1 MTHKHKVLRSICTI
15 STTIF
20 LCGTLAQRVNA
31 GVPAEQI
38 QSAIEK
44 VVSIL
49 KDPALK
55 TESKKKERLDQLRQV
70 IYSKFDFAEMA
81 KRSLGSQWQRR
92 RPEEQQQFV
101 KLFTEMIENAYMDN
115 LVAYNGEKVTITN
128 EKLDHEYA
136 EVETKIVN
144 NKGEEYAVNYK
155 LRQASSDWKIY
166 DVVIEN
172 ISLVNNYRAQF
183 SRVIARSSFE
193 ELLRRMK
200 DKQFQAAG
208 KKA

>member
-1 MTHKHKVLRSICTI
+1 
-15 STTIF
+15 
-20 LCGTLAQRVNA
+20 
-31 GVPAEQI
+31 
-38 QSAIEK
+38 
-44 VVSIL
+44 
-49 KDPALK
+49 
-55 TESKKKERLDQLRQV
+55 
-70 IYSKFDFAEMA
+70 MA